1 MELTISELADSL
13 RRFSEY
19 LQRVGSELFTEA
31 FRIHSVSSLSVQQL
45 RYLEVIEGQ
54 PGVTPAELAAAF
66 EVRKPTV
73 SNMVSQLEN
82 MGLVDGQTDQHDRR
96 VKRLH
101 PSGVASEI
109 FERRRGMY
117 AKLARH
123 IEERLSNPERRELIR
138 LMLKV
143 ASGLEAGDG

>member
-1 MELTISELADSL
+1 
-13 RRFSEY
+13 
-19 LQRVGSELFTEA
+19 
-31 FRIHSVSSLSVQQL
+31 
-45 RYLEVIEGQ
+45 
-54 PGVTPAELAAAF
+54 
-66 EVRKPTV
+66 
-73 SNMVSQLEN
+73 MVSQLEN